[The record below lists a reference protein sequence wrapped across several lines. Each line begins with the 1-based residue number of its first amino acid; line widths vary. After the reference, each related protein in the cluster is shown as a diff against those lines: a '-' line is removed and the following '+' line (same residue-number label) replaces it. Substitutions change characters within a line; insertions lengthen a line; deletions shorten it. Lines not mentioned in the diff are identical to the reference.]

1 MCLWV
6 QKRAGPDP
14 PALLHSFDISGV
26 NLFWNKQ
33 ELAEKWQR
41 AAPVLQTLGPGG
53 GCTGCRC
60 ARSVFVLNASHH
72 KGRHSCLA
80 GLALVDASRDKTEEI
95 RRSDDGSVLVVPAD
109 SPSQGSQHSCRVL
122 SFSSPPKPSSPSR
135 RSPVQPKWGNVV
147 SPSTLFL
154 TSLLEFLS
162 PLSHTRGPP

>member
-1 MCLWV
+1 MPGLCLSLMLPIT
-6 QKRAGPDP
+6 RAG
-14 PALLHSFDISGV
+14 IST
-26 NLFWNKQ
+26 
-33 ELAEKWQR
+33 R
-41 AAPVLQTLGPGG
+41 ASL
-53 GCTGCRC
+53 TG
-60 ARSVFVLNASHH
+60 
-72 KGRHSCLA
+72 A

-95 RRSDDGSVLVVPAD
+95 RHSDDGSALVVPAD